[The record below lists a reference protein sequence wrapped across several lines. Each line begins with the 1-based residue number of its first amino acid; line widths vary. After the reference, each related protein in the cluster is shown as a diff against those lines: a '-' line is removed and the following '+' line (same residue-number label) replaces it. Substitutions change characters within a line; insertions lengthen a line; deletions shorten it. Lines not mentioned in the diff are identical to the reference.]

1 MAGARVLVVDDDV
14 RIAAALRRALSYD
27 GYVVDVAGDG
37 VAALTRAR
45 ASAPDVIVLDVM
57 LPGIDGI
64 EVCRRLRA
72 DLGSE
77 ELARVPILMLTAR
90 DEVGD
95 RVRGLDGGAD
105 DYLTKPFATDE
116 LLARV
121 RALLRRAPRADT
133 ADGHRRYADI
143 ALDPAGREVWRGE
156 RSVVLTALEFDLLA
170 YLLRHP
176 GEVLGRERLLNAV
189 WGVDVVVTLNAVD
202 VYVGYLRQKLEAGG
216 EPRLIQTV
224 RGVGYVLRDERP
236 APGAGV
242 VPGA

>member
-1 MAGARVLVVDDDV
+1 MARVQVLVVDDDA

-37 VAALTRAR
+37 VAALAQAR

-57 LPGIDGI
+57 LPGMDGI

-72 DLGSE
+72 DLGAE
-77 ELARVPILMLTAR
+77 KLAQVPIVILTAR
-90 DEVGD
+90 DAVGD

-121 RALLRRAPRADT
+121 RALLRRASRVDA
-133 ADGHRRYADI
+133 ADGRRRYADI
-143 ALDPAGREVWRGE
+143 ALDLAGREVWRGE
-156 RSVVLTALEFDLLA
+156 RAVMLTALEFDLLA

-176 GEVLGRERLLNAV
+176 GEVLERERLLNAV

-224 RGVGYVLRDERP
+224 RGVGYVLREERP
-236 APGAGV
+236 AARAGVEPGA
-242 VPGA
+242 